1 MWVAPFVANNTKYPQ
16 EGIAFHAMCK
26 VFNRVRNR
34 IKMNEPFEAID
45 YEHTNVT
52 YNLEYEGIFIFGGK
66 RQNGV
71 CTNELKILSINQEP
85 LYWVTPVT
93 SGQPPMPRC

>member
-26 VFNRVRNR
+26 VFNQIRTK
-34 IKMNEPFEAID
+34 IQLKKPFEEFD
-45 YEHTNVT
+45 DPKVFKYH
-52 YNLEYEGIFIFGGK
+52 LEYEGIFIFGGK

-71 CTNELKILSINQEP
+71 CTNELKMLSIN
-85 LYWVTPVT
+85 
-93 SGQPPMPRC
+93 